1 MTGVQTCALPIYAG
15 MRAHLREEAQALDD
29 AAVQVDQFGFV
40 QPVNVD
46 FHRAIFLGSDLSGEQ
61 WRMSTLRR

>member
-1 MTGVQTCALPIYAG
+1 

-40 QPVNVD
+40 QPVDVD
-46 FHRAIFLGSDLSGEQ
+46 FQRAIFLSNDLSGEQ
-61 WRMSTLRR
+61 